1 MRNAANPDVV
11 IKCVASV
18 GDCVIRTDRQRL
30 IQVVSN
36 LMTNAIKFT
45 TQGSIIMG
53 YEKRKEEIYFYVKD
67 TGCGIPPDKSEKV
80 FERFEKLNEY
90 SQGTG
95 LGLAISRL
103 IIENLG
109 GKIWVDKDYTE
120 GARFVFTHPLTKK
133 E

>member
-1 MRNAANPDVV
+1 M
-11 IKCVASV
+11 

-67 TGCGIPPDKSEKV
+67 TGCGIPLERQSTI
-80 FERFEKLNEY
+80 FGRFEKLNEGV
-90 SQGTG
+90 QGTG
-95 LGLAISRL
+95 LGLSICKL
-103 IIENLG
+103 IIKRLG
-109 GKIWVDKDYTE
+109 GEIWVDSGYTA
-120 GARFVFTHPLTKK
+120 GARFVFIHPLKQ
-133 E
+133 EVVR